1 LGSLASI
8 VSGYGVRQRF
18 AFKVIASGDPI
29 LLQNGHR
36 EEKVAGERVAVIGGA
51 GNLGSQIVLQLLQ
64 AGYAPVVVAR
74 RPEKAAR
81 VLSGIQV
88 ETRRGDVTD
97 LESLR
102 VALKG
107 CTYAHST
114 VALVNQVFMGATR
127 AEEDE
132 VVRTNLE
139 GTLNVLRAAHEQGIK
154 RVILTGSCSLRYT
167 RAGTMAH
174 EDSPPTDLE
183 LVSDPYVRSKLQAE
197 LAASEFAQE
206 TGLQVVHILPGALIG
221 PPAWEPAL
229 LNEEVLKRL
238 NGDRMPMVDGR
249 VMVVDVR
256 DVARAHAKATEVEP
270 ARQAYLL
277 VADTISM
284 RKLYGLITQL
294 GGTPPLA
301 FMSPKIAMAFALLA
315 EVAAGFFRRAPL
327 FNRNA
332 VRHVSRDRRF
342 DCSRAQR
349 ELGVAFTPIE
359 TTVCELVQWFL
370 DNGFVSNPEALR
382 SRVSGRPTAE

>member
-1 LGSLASI
+1 LVCIPGFSL
-8 VSGYGVRQRF
+8 
-18 AFKVIASGDPI
+18 KVMASGDRTS
-29 LLQNGHR
+29 LQKGNR
-36 EEKVAGERVAVIGGA
+36 EKKVAGERVAVIGGA
-51 GNLGSQIVLQLLQ
+51 GNLGSQIVLQLLK
-64 AGYAPVVVAR
+64 AGYVPVVVAR
-74 RPEKAAR
+74 RPEKAAKF
-81 VLSGIQV
+81 LPGIQV

-97 LESLR
+97 LESLCA
-102 VALKG
+102 ALKG

-114 VALVNQVFMGATR
+114 VALVNQIFMGATR

-132 VVRTNLE
+132 IVRTNFV

-154 RVILTGSCSLRYT
+154 RVVLTGSCSLRYT
-167 RAGTMAH
+167 RAGTVAH

-183 LVSDPYVRSKLQAE
+183 LVHDPYVRSKLQAE
-197 LAASEFAQE
+197 QAASEFARE

-238 NGDRMPMVDGR
+238 NGDRMPMVNGR
-249 VMVVDVR
+249 IMVVDVR
-256 DVARAHAKATEVEP
+256 DVACAHVKATEVEP

-284 RKLYGLITQL
+284 RKLYGLITQF

-315 EVAAGFFRRAPL
+315 EVAARFFRRAPL

-349 ELGVAFTPIE
+349 ELGVTFTPIE
-359 TTVCELVQWFL
+359 TTVCELAQWYL
-370 DNGFVSNPEALR
+370 DNGYVSDPQALR
-382 SRVSGRPTAE
+382 SRVTGQPAAE